1 MEKTVIH
8 ERYGEIV
15 YRENFWSGKKDVVIN
30 GTQLSRKNKNT
41 FLYWLRGRKLEVRI
55 EGNFLAGIW
64 LSIEGERVDVREKT
78 KWFEYALS
86 VFIFAFVIV
95 WGNVPAL
102 LKILP
107 LIGGMLGGVIGAIMG
122 MANLFFMRKTEKIA
136 EKLLIFVVFLALTVL
151 ICYLLAL
158 LYLSLA
164 KNAEP
169 GSGSGSE
176 SGS

>member
-1 MEKTVIH
+1 M
-8 ERYGEIV
+8 
-15 YRENFWSGKKDVVIN
+15 
-30 GTQLSRKNKNT
+30 
-41 FLYWLRGRKLEVRI
+41 RI

-107 LIGGMLGGVIGAIMG
+107 LYGGMLGGIIGAIMG
-122 MANLFFMRKTEKIA
+122 MANLVFIRKTEKIA
-136 EKLLIFVVFLALTVL
+136 GKLLIFVVFLALTVL
-151 ICYLLAL
+151 ICFLLLLLFQAL
-158 LYLSLA
+158 A
-164 KNAEP
+164 QNAESGA
-169 GSGSGSE
+169 GS
-176 SGS
+176 